1 MNSRKKKLLSM
12 LAAFAIAFTIW
23 QPTAAV
29 TVHSAGSEVDAQA
42 ILEKALLDAAK
53 GTPAEFAKWGTKK
66 LIAAALNTDEESDCD
81 IIMGR
86 LDDVVKKQNKMID
99 MLNQIDTK
107 IMEKDLYDNMNKFIQ
122 ESWNGSFEKNYR
134 GLNAVNNAT
143 YKNDDA
149 RATAQ
154 KDYLIT
160 SVAEMNPKSLHGG
173 DCQFD
178 KDVYTYGNYLTQGE
192 WVLYSSE
199 R

>member
-66 LIAAALNTDEESDCD
+66 LIAAALNTEEESDCD

-86 LDDVVKKQNKMID
+86 LDDVVK
-99 MLNQIDTK
+99 T
-107 IMEKDLYDNMNKFIQ
+107 
-122 ESWNGSFEKNYR
+122 R
-134 GLNAVNNAT
+134 T
-143 YKNDDA
+143 
-149 RATAQ
+149 R
-154 KDYLIT
+154 
-160 SVAEMNPKSLHGG
+160 
-173 DCQFD
+173 
-178 KDVYTYGNYLTQGE
+178 
-192 WVLYSSE
+192 
-199 R
+199 